1 MQAILQ
7 LIRSGALVTNI
18 NRFADIALAALI
30 VGIVG
35 MLVLPLPTFILDLL
49 LTLNITLALTMLLVA
64 VYMPNALKLSSFP
77 TILLVTTL
85 FRLALNVSSTRLI
98 LLDAD
103 AGDVIAAFGNFVVAG
118 NFVVGAV
125 IFLILTLIQFLVI
138 AKGSERVAEVAARFT
153 LDAMPGKQM
162 SIDAD
167 LRAGAFDMEEAR
179 TRRNELNRESQLFG
193 AMDGAMKF
201 VKGDAIAGIII
212 TIVNIIAG
220 MIVGVTQKDMA
231 AGEAVE
237 VYSLLTIGDG
247 LVSQIPALLISITAG
262 IVVTRVASEVEGRN
276 LAEDIAAQLLN
287 NYKAFVIA
295 STFLLVLA
303 VVPGLPTTPFIILSI
318 FMGVIGYSLKVMNE
332 PQVEGGAEP
341 SQAQDQVA
349 EETRKIEQQ
358 SGRSD
363 EMLQAVTPIVLEVS
377 EDLVGFVD
385 DSEIGSAFLGDYIP
399 MMRDGLFYELGVRFP
414 GVRVRAGNLPEGQYE
429 VQINEVPVA
438 RGSIES
444 GRVLANEVVD
454 RMRLLGIEAR
464 IAENPATN
472 NEACWIREEDR
483 VLAESA
489 GITCWDVAGFIVLHM
504 SALLRRNASDFLG
517 IQEVQEMLDQVE
529 KFYPALVKET
539 IPKSVSLFQL
549 TDISRRLVEEGIS
562 IRDLRTILQ
571 TLAEWGPVEN
581 DNVTLTEQVRSALRR
596 AISHRAAR
604 GSDTL
609 VVYLLDNQIE
619 ETVRSS
625 IQHNASGSFLALEPE
640 ITQEIL
646 AALRKELGQR
656 GPTSQRPVLLTAQDI
671 RRFVRKLVELEFP
684 EIGVLSFQEL
694 SPDLNVQP
702 LGRIGLL

>member
-7 LIRSGALVTNI
+7 AIRSGALITNI
-18 NRFADIALAALI
+18 NRFADLALAGLI

-49 LTLNITLALTMLLVA
+49 LTLSITIALTMLLVA

-103 AGDVIAAFGNFVVAG
+103 AGEVIAAFGNFVVAG

-167 LRAGAFDMEEAR
+167 LRAGAFDMDEAR
-179 TRRNELNRESQLFG
+179 KRRNELSRESQLFG

-220 MIVGVTQKDMA
+220 IIVGMTQKDMT

-247 LVSQIPALLISITAG
+247 LVSQIPALLISMTAG

-287 NYKAFVIA
+287 NFKAFYIA
-295 STFLLVLA
+295 ATFLFVMA
-303 VVPGLPTTPFIILSI
+303 IVPGLPTVPFMILAV
-318 FMGVIGYSLKVMNE
+318 FMAVIGYSLKSMNE
-332 PQVEGGAEP
+332 PQLQTVGEGGEAKDEL
-341 SQAQDQVA
+341 A
-349 EETRKIEQQ
+349 EETRKIEAQ

-363 EMLQAVTPIVLEVS
+363 EMLQAVTPIVLEVAP
-377 EDLVGFVD
+377 DLVGFVD
-385 DSEIGSAFLGDYIP
+385 DSEQGQVFLGEYIP

-414 GVRVRAGNLPEGQYE
+414 GVRVRAGQLPENQYE
-429 VQINEVPVA
+429 IQVNEVPVA
-438 RGSIES
+438 RGSIEP

-454 RMRLLGIEAR
+454 RMRLLGVEAR
-464 IAENPATN
+464 IAENPATS

-483 VLAESA
+483 ALAESA
-489 GITCWDVAGFIVLHM
+489 GITCWDVAGYIVLHM
-504 SALLRRNASDFLG
+504 SAVLRRNAPDFLG

-549 TDISRRLVEEGIS
+549 TDITRRLVEEGIS
-562 IRDLRTILQ
+562 IRDLRSILQ
-571 TLAEWGPVEN
+571 TLAEWGPVES
-581 DNVTLTEQVRSALRR
+581 DNVALTEQVRSSLRR
-596 AISHRAAR
+596 AISHHAAR

-609 VVYLLDNQIE
+609 VVYLLDNEIE

-625 IQHNASGSFLALEPE
+625 IQHSASGSFLALEPE